1 MKIDFY
7 RTEDPAGFVPARLF
21 YVYFIDADRSYKGIR
36 GVSRERRGYAAVRT
50 VSGCGVMDVFGRRN
64 ILLPAGSL
72 FVVPAWKLITY
83 RPKEDRWLFRWFEF
97 DAPAA
102 VIGEKVYDFPVS
114 AEELASLDAVFGTI
128 RRGERRDLESAS
140 ALFTSVLYTWKE
152 RIESGENKKNPGK
165 LSGIAEMIVRDRQ
178 KNYTVDELAGL
189 CALSVRRFR
198 EVFERK
204 FGLPPKK
211 YILKAKMERAY
222 ELLIS
227 TSMSVSAV
235 AESVGYADGFYF
247 SKAFRQFFG
256 LSPSGVRKNAALLSD

>member
-1 MKIDFY
+1 MPETVPHDRF
-7 RTEDPAGFVPARLF
+7 RVGDVDP
-21 YVYFIDADRSYKGIR
+21 DRD
-36 GVSRERRGYAAVRT
+36 AAVN
-50 VSGCGVMDVFGRRN
+50 GVFYPFDRAAADPEF
-64 ILLPAGSL
+64 LS
-72 FVVPAWKLITY
+72 VVRKP
-83 RPKEDRWLFRWFEF
+83 
-97 DAPAA
+97 
-102 VIGEKVYDFPVS
+102 